1 MIPLAENILV
11 DFEYKAGP
19 AAPKKFPH
27 SSLIVMVNKT
37 ALEAKSHYPYIF

>member
-19 AAPKKFPH
+19 GTPQKFPH
-27 SSLIVMVNKT
+27 GSLIVMVNET
-37 ALEAKSHYPYIF
+37 ALEAKSHYPDVF